1 MENCLTYA
9 LRIAR
14 YGRAGD
20 HLVIRKSHWGFFPHF
35 AVLFE
40 LANGDMVRKEYVPI
54 NPVKRWIPPLFFKGR
69 EVTTYYQLVEV
80 KNGSTDHQ
88 SESVEAGTPTGDSL
102 PECGAGD
109 GASSAVRSGC
119 GVVYMARI
127 SQRPSAFV
135 LSKCL

>member
-9 LRIAR
+9 LRMAR

-20 HLVIRKSHWGFFPHF
+20 HIVVRKSKFAWFPHF
-35 AVLFE
+35 SVLFE
-40 LANGDMVRKEYVPI
+40 LANGDIVRKEYVPI

-88 SESVEAGTPTGDSL
+88 SEAVEAGTPTGDRL

-119 GVVYMARI
+119 GVV
-127 SQRPSAFV
+127 
-135 LSKCL
+135 